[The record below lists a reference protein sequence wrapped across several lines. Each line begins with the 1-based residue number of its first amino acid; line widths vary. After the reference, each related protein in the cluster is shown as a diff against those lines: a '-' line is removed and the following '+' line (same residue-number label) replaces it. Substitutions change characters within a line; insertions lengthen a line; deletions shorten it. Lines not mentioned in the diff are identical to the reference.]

1 MLKVLIGILLLAVLV
16 SLFSGLFF
24 LVKDQGKTKRT
35 VTALSFR
42 VGLSALIV
50 IIVLVALYTGELSFN
65 PSPINAF

>member
-42 VGLSALIV
+42 AGLSALIV